1 MDGEIPVRNP
11 RTGAADYAISRT
23 SAEVIA
29 GRVAEMRAAQPGWV
43 GIGREGRSAALGEL
57 KSAIARHRAE
67 LIDALAADTGRL
79 RISVQEVDGLGPA
92 IDRLIAMAEQLD
104 KREAGRSEA
113 MPQITFETQRVP
125 YAVVGVIS
133 PWNFPLTLSL
143 IDTLPALM
151 AGAAVAIKPS
161 EITPRFAAPLRA
173 VFADVPE
180 IAAVTAIF
188 DGDGATGATLVDHA
202 DAICFTGSVTTGRKV
217 AEAAARNFIPA
228 FLELGGNDPAIVLED
243 ADLDRAVT
251 ALLRGSVLNTGQA
264 CQSIER
270 IYVARPLYDRFV
282 GELTAAASE
291 VTTNAQDIHQG
302 QLGPIIFEKQ
312 AATIERQLDDARA
325 KGAVIHTG
333 GEIEAHGGNWLR
345 PTVVTEVTDD
355 MALMTE
361 ETFGPVLPVIPFDTE
376 DEAVAAANN
385 TEYGL
390 SAAVF
395 SEDLASARRVAE
407 RIDAGGISINDAALT
422 GLMHEAEKN
431 SFKLSG
437 MGGSRMGPAGYLRFF
452 RKKALITNTGPTFP
466 IHAFDESGPLGSAA
480 E

>member
-1 MDGEIPVRNP
+1 MEGDIPVRNP
-11 RTGAADYAISRT
+11 RTGDADYAISRT
-23 SAEVIA
+23 SAKAIA
-29 GRVAEMRAAQPGWV
+29 GRAAELSMAQPDWV
-43 GIGREGRSAALGEL
+43 GIGREGRAATLTEL
-57 KSAIARHRAE
+57 KSAIAGHRDD
-67 LIDALAADTGRL
+67 LIEALAADTGRL
-79 RISVQEVDGLGPA
+79 RISVQEVDGLGPS
-92 IDRLIAMAEQLD
+92 IDRLITMAERLD
-104 KREAGRSEA
+104 KPEAGRSQA
-113 MPQITFETQRVP
+113 MPQITFETRRVP
-125 YAVVGVIS
+125 YSVVGVIS

-180 IAAVTAIF
+180 VAAVTAIF
-188 DGDGATGATLVDHA
+188 DGDGATGAALVDHV
-202 DAICFTGSVTTGRKV
+202 DAICFTGSVATGRKV

-282 GELTAAASE
+282 DKLTAAASD
-291 VTTNAQDIHQG
+291 VSTNAQDIHQG
-302 QLGPIIFEKQ
+302 HLGPIIFEKQ
-312 AATIERQLDDARA
+312 AAIIQRQLDDAHA

-333 GEIEAHGGNWLR
+333 GEIETHGGNWLR
-345 PTVVTEVTDD
+345 PTVVTDVTDD

-361 ETFGPVLPVIPFDTE
+361 ETFGPVLPVIPFDSE
-376 DEAVAAANN
+376 DEAIAAANN

-395 SEDLASARRVAE
+395 SEDLDHAKRVAE

-466 IHAFDESGPLGSAA
+466 IQAFDESGADYP
-480 E
+480 